1 MEKSES
7 QLEAEV
13 KHLRAQ
19 YNELAELAGSL
30 AHEIKTPLS
39 VISLNVALMIED
51 FEDAETLEGRRTF
64 QKLRELGKQCGR
76 LDELVRDFLRYSRP
90 EKIDL
95 HIGDLNLEVES
106 MLDFFAVEAD
116 ERNIEVRR
124 HLDATLPGVML
135 DRQMIQVALQ
145 NLIKN
150 AFEAMGDS
158 GVFLVRTR
166 DTKSGVALDLI
177 DNGCGMDSKTMM
189 RMFEPFY
196 TRKDAGSGLGLPTA
210 KRFIE
215 AHGGTI
221 SVQSEL
227 GVGTQFTIEFA
238 TPPRIS
244 DSEFMK
250 CEKD

>member
-1 MEKSES
+1 METNNA
-7 QLEAEV
+7 QLEKEIT
-13 KHLRAQ
+13 KLREQ

-39 VISLNVALMIED
+39 VISLNVALMAED
-51 FEDAETLEGRRTF
+51 FENPRTPEERRALL
-64 QKLRELGKQCGR
+64 KLKELSKQCAR

-95 HIGDLNLEVES
+95 HIGDLNIEVES
-106 MLDFFAVEAD
+106 ILDFFAAEAEGRQID
-116 ERNIEVRR
+116 VRR
-124 HLDATLPGVML
+124 HLDPQLPGVML

-150 AFEAMGDS
+150 AYEAMEGP
-158 GVFLVRTR
+158 GQFLVRTR
-166 DTKSGVALDLI
+166 TTKNGVALDLI
-177 DNGCGMDSKTMM
+177 DNGCGMDHKTIV

-196 TRKDAGSGLGLPTA
+196 TRKEGGSGLGLPTA

-221 SVQSEL
+221 NVQSER
-227 GVGTQFTIEFA
+227 GVGTQFTLEFP
-238 TPPRIS
+238 TPIRIQ
-244 DSEFMK
+244 
-250 CEKD
+250 